1 MRKDRVAS
9 LLEREIANIITQ
21 DMNDPR
27 CQFITVTRVVVS
39 SDLKEADVYFSS
51 LSNKSESLA
60 TLQKAKGYIKSMLA
74 HRVRLK
80 FLPELNFIIDNS
92 YEYTR
97 KIDELI
103 EKIGNGDTQ

>member
-9 LLEREIANIITQ
+9 LLEREISYIITQ

-27 CQFITVTRVVVS
+27 CRFITVTKVVVS
-39 SDLKEADVYFSS
+39 SDLKEASVYFSS
-51 LSNKSESLA
+51 LENKSESLA
-60 TLQKAKGYIKSMLA
+60 TLQKAKGYIKSILA

-80 FLPELNFIIDNS
+80 FLPDLHFVIDNS
-92 YEYTR
+92 YEYGK

-103 EKIGNGDTQ
+103 EKISNDHTE